1 MTNKEINN
9 NSKFLLY
16 WLCQLTGKKVPAGV
30 AFFNEPQGDYR
41 LKVDVMPEDKVFYLK
56 PTSVHEGKVL
66 YRIEAAVR
74 KEGRVI
80 HRTEIGTG
88 YSNMNEGY
96 PIYMDIGPFSRL
108 LVLEQI

>member
-1 MTNKEINN
+1 LTNKENN
-9 NSKFLLY
+9 KLLLY

-56 PTSVHEGKVL
+56 ATSMYEGKVL
-66 YRIEAAVR
+66 YRVEAAVR

-80 HRTEIGTG
+80 HRAEIGTG
-88 YSNMNEGY
+88 YSNANEGY

-108 LVLEQI
+108 LVMEQLA